1 MSKRCLSGLA
11 KSITDKI
18 NVSPFI
24 TTLAPMIQKSFLWLL
39 RHWRWLRLRK
49 FYVIADATDNSITL
63 SKWLFRM
70 MDVYNQ
76 DEAKVFV
83 FSVNQ
88 INDIGEAF
96 QKEYAFTLNPKLEQE
111 TQLCDIQYNQ
121 KHRCIGFETLNPT
134 VNRIFYDYGLHT
146 DTRCKLSVDM
156 LQTNVGN
163 ITYYKLLRPKN
174 NGKSA

>member
-1 MSKRCLSGLA
+1 
-11 KSITDKI
+11 
-18 NVSPFI
+18 
-24 TTLAPMIQKSFLWLL
+24 MIQKAILFLL

-70 MDVYNQ
+70 LDVYNQ
-76 DEAKVFV
+76 DEAKVFM
-83 FSVNQ
+83 FC
-88 INDIGEAF
+88 INTFNADGSF
-96 QKEYAFTLNPKLEQE
+96 VTRKDYAFTLNPKLDQE

-134 VNRIFYDYGLHT
+134 VNRIFYDYGMQAYI
-146 DTRCKLSVDM
+146 RCKLSVDM
-156 LQTNVGN
+156 LQTQYNN
-163 ITYYKLLRPKN
+163 ITYYQLLRPSN

>member
-1 MSKRCLSGLA
+1 
-11 KSITDKI
+11 
-18 NVSPFI
+18 
-24 TTLAPMIQKSFLWLL
+24 MIQKAILFLL

-76 DEAKVFV
+76 DEAKVFM
-83 FSVNQ
+83 FC
-88 INDIGEAF
+88 INTQNAAGMIARKD
-96 QKEYAFTLNPKLEQE
+96 YAFTLNPKLDQE

-134 VNRIFYDYGLHT
+134 VNRIFYDYGLQACV
-146 DTRCKLSVDM
+146 RCKLSVDM
-156 LQTNVGN
+156 LQTGQNN
-163 ITYYKLLRPKN
+163 ITYYKLLRP
-174 NGKSA
+174 

>member
-1 MSKRCLSGLA
+1 
-11 KSITDKI
+11 
-18 NVSPFI
+18 
-24 TTLAPMIQKSFLWLL
+24 MIQKSFLWLL
-39 RHWRWLRLRK
+39 RHWRWLRLGK

-83 FSVNQ
+83 FKLSAVR
-88 INDIGEAF
+88 GLTPS
-96 QKEYAFTLNPKLEQE
+96 EYAFTLNPKLEQE

-121 KHRCIGFETLNPT
+121 KHHCIGFETLNPT
-134 VNRIFYDYGLHT
+134 VNSIFYDYGLT
-146 DTRCKLSVDM
+146 ADTRCKLSVDM
-156 LQTNVGN
+156 LHTDAGD

-174 NGKSA
+174 NGKSGK